1 MNKINKENIKK
12 HLIDNGWTDESYIN
26 NEIELIC
33 YKSPNKRYSLLKRPL
48 ESNLCEEDNENI
60 HCYILQIDDSKMCSL
75 ASCDVEYI
83 EQIDAL
89 INIYKDY

>member
-48 ESNLCEEDNENI
+48 VSNLYEEDNENI
-60 HCYILQIDDSKMCSL
+60 HCYILHIDDSKMCSL

>member
-1 MNKINKENIKK
+1 MIKITKESIKK

-26 NEIELIC
+26 NKIELIC

-48 ESNLCEEDNENI
+48 VSNLCEEDNENI
-60 HCYILQIDDSKMCSL
+60 HCYILQIDDSEMCLL

-89 INIYKDY
+89 IEIYKEY

>member
-1 MNKINKENIKK
+1 MHKINEENIKK

-26 NEIELIC
+26 NEIKLIC
-33 YKSPNKRYSLLKRPL
+33 YKSPNKRYSLLKRL
-48 ESNLCEEDNENI
+48 FESNLCEEDNENI

-83 EQIDAL
+83 EQINAL
-89 INIYKDY
+89 IEIYKEY

>member
-1 MNKINKENIKK
+1 MHKINEENIKK
-12 HLIDNGWTDESYIN
+12 YLIDKGWTDESFIN
-26 NEIELIC
+26 NEIELIW

-48 ESNLCEEDNENI
+48 ESNLCEEDNKNI
-60 HCYILQIDDSKMCSL
+60 HCYILHIDDSKMCSL

-89 INIYKDY
+89 IEIYKEY

>member
-48 ESNLCEEDNENI
+48 YKEDNENI
-60 HCYILQIDDSKMCSL
+60 HYYILQIDDSKMCSL

-83 EQIDAL
+83 EQINAL
-89 INIYKDY
+89 IEIYKEY